1 MPKFNGNKFK
11 GNGKRKNKNKI
22 GEFDCQDDNM
32 FYAKV
37 DKLPGTNKLNVILHD
52 GREETVIIPGKYY
65 KKVWFKIG
73 DYVVVS
79 DGIVEWK
86 VTTVKQINEAS
97 RYFSLLN
104 NDENIFS
111 NNNGIEDEDEDEDED
126 ENEINNNLDNENNPE
141 SDDIMS
147 GYVYNDEVEFVIEK
161 RKDKFGND
169 IEDDDIRDFMG
180 IDSK

>member
-73 DYVVVS
+73 DYIVVS

-86 VTTVKQINEAS
+86 VTTIKQMNEAS

-111 NNNGIEDEDEDEDED
+111 NNQEDEEEYEEEDNEDQ
-126 ENEINNNLDNENNPE
+126 NINNINNDNNPE

-147 GYVYNDEVEFVIEK
+147 GYVYNDEVEFVTEK

-180 IDSK
+180 INSE